1 MKNRI
6 IHGSGVLTILS
17 VLILSSTALAC
28 VNPTDS
34 FATEVLLNKPGVS
47 YNLSE
52 MIESDDVIV
61 KTKEV
66 PVKSEPVGGVPT
78 PQTIVIPE
86 NNSTGITETVMPK
99 LPAETRTELDRIIY
113 RSQYNPNVAAII
125 SEDNIPIN
133 GEWNDIKHLS
143 IRIQVPT
150 EDVHRSVPYIE
161 TELTE
166 DVNAAALNIE
176 ACADLGWD
184 SKVSGSGRWTT
195 EDGER
200 HTMKIYSLQK
210 GDILIK
216 VMPAERTSQEET
228 DVSVTVN
235 NATSM
240 SDGVKDEITDVLV
253 AIGFF
258 ESADIIDDTAIVSD
272 IRKWDDLESAIGIAA
287 DDFDFSAAMKTEL
300 EYLIDNGVI
309 TGLIAGDVDE
319 IAAVCVRGTAGFNS
333 RIVYDDGAWIAYH
346 ETENPAQLLKLA
358 DCGGFSI
365 TELPGGSASSVPT
378 ESTTHAPA
386 PDRTHTPPAVPAF
399 TAFAAIA
406 GLLTVAR
413 KRRRR

>member
-1 MKNRI
+1 
-6 IHGSGVLTILS
+6 
-17 VLILSSTALAC
+17 LAC

-78 PQTIVIPE
+78 PQAIVIPE
-86 NNSTGITETVMPK
+86 NNSTVVTETIMPK
-99 LPAETRTELDRIIY
+99 LPAETRTELERIIY

-125 SEDNIPIN
+125 SEDHIPIN

-150 EDVHRSVPYIE
+150 EDVHRSMPYIE
-161 TELTE
+161 TELTK
-166 DVNAAALNIE
+166 DVNSAALNIE

-184 SKVSGSGRWTT
+184 FKVSGSGRWTT

-200 HTMKIYSLQK
+200 HTMKIYSLRK
-210 GDILIK
+210 DDILIK
-216 VMPAERTSQEET
+216 VMPTERTSQEET

-240 SDGVKDEITDVLV
+240 SDGVKDETADVLV

-258 ESADIIDDTAIVSD
+258 ESADTIDDTAIVSD
-272 IRKWDDLESAIGIAA
+272 IRKWDDLEPAIGITA

-309 TGLIAGDVDE
+309 AGLTSGDADE

-333 RIVYDDGAWIAYH
+333 RIVYEDKAWIAYH
-346 ETENPAQLLKLA
+346 ETENPVQLLKLA

-365 TELPGGSASSVPT
+365 TELPGGTTPSTLVHASDHT
-378 ESTTHAPA
+378 FTHA
-386 PDRTHTPPAVPAF
+386 TPAF

-413 KRRRR
+413 RRGRR